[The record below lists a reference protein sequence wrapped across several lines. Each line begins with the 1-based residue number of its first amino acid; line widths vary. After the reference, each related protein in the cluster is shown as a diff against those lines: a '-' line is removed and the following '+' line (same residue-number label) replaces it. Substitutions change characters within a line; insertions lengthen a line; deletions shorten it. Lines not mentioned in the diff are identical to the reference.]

1 MSDDTETK
9 QSLLAKWGTKA
20 GAIAAIL
27 GMVAAVFVFDD
38 RYEKAADA
46 DADQIVL
53 TDQLTNMQT
62 SIISEMR
69 VEVTKNRSA
78 MISNM
83 QLDADD
89 IEYEI
94 SQIERRSEE
103 VPRHLID
110 KHKQILRDIEELKAG
125 EPTN

>member
-27 GMVAAVFVFDD
+27 GMIAAVFVFDD
-38 RYEKAADA
+38 RYEKTADA
-46 DADQIVL
+46 DADQVAL
-53 TDQLTNMQT
+53 TEQLNNMQT

-94 SQIERRSEE
+94 SQLERRNED

-110 KHKQILRDIEELKAG
+110 KHKQILRDIEELKSS
-125 EPTN
+125 EPTD